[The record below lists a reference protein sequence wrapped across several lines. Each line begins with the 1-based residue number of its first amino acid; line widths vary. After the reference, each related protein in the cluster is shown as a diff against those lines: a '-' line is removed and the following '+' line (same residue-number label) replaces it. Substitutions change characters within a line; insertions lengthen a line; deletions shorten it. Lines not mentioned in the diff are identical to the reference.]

1 MDLKTFIIC
10 FRRVNNMLSVDR
22 IKIGGFRN
30 ISNVEVETSDIT
42 SLLSINSYGKSNYLN
57 GIIFGMDFIHFPIE
71 VKNRMMDY
79 EPYKP
84 FNSKILYQDFSFEI
98 ELSYSDE
105 ENIYQIIYGYTFS
118 WKKEKNEVP
127 EILNEY
133 LKIKDGDS
141 QKFTAYINRNKN
153 KALYKSSPT
162 GSCSKKINIE
172 KNELVLNKIIAYDEL
187 YYLDLIKMINNV
199 SVYVDKHFNTSSAYN
214 VQTRVRKDFSDYSL
228 SDDTNVPRILNK
240 IKNDFPN
247 KFELIVNTLK
257 DIFPF
262 IQDIKTIEYNI
273 NSEEL
278 NKNIKTDNY
287 VIADNVYF
295 LVALDK
301 NIVKNI
307 DFSSMSDGVRRVLLI
322 FTTLVLA
329 DINNY
334 SLVGIE
340 EPENSLNPKILQ
352 RYLMALKG
360 FSKNTK
366 IIITSH
372 SPYLIN
378 YMEPKNIYLGLPNS
392 DGLANFSKIKEKS
405 VNKLLNDANNMDMLV
420 GDYLF
425 DLMSGNE
432 EDLETMIKYME

>member
-1 MDLKTFIIC
+1 
-10 FRRVNNMLSVDR
+10 MLSIDK

-30 ISNVEVETSDIT
+30 ISDVEIEINDIT

-57 GIIFGMDFIHFPIE
+57 GIIFGIDFIQLPTE
-71 VKNRMMDY
+71 VKNGMMNY
-79 EPYKP
+79 SSYKP
-84 FNSKILYQDFSFEI
+84 FNSKNLYQDFSFEL
-98 ELSYSDE
+98 ELSYKIE
-105 ENIYQIIYGYTFS
+105 EDIYQVIYGYSFS
-118 WKKEKNEVP
+118 WQKEESDEPKVV
-127 EILNEY
+127 NEY
-133 LKIKDGDS
+133 LKIRDKDS
-141 QKFTAYINRNKN
+141 QKFTAYIKRNKDI
-153 KALYKSSPT
+153 AMYKTSQT

-187 YYLDLIKMINNV
+187 YYLDLIKAINNV
-199 SVYVDKHFNTSSAYN
+199 SVYVDNHFNTSSVYY
-214 VQTRVRKDFSDYSL
+214 VKTRIRKDFSDYSL
-228 SDDTNVPRILNK
+228 GDNTNVSRILNK
-240 IKNDFPN
+240 IKNEYPD
-247 KFELIVNTLK
+247 KFALIVNTLK

-262 IQDIKTIEYNI
+262 IQDIKVVEVNI

-278 NKNIKTDNY
+278 NKNNKTDNY
-287 VIADNVYF
+287 VIVDNIYF

-301 NIVKNI
+301 HVVKNI

-334 SLVGIE
+334 AVVAIE

-378 YMEPKNIYLGLPNS
+378 YMNPKNIYLGLPNS
-392 DGLANFSKIKEKS
+392 DGLAIFSKIKEKS

-425 DLMSGNE
+425 DLMSGSD
-432 EDLETMIKYME
+432 EDLKTMMKYVE